1 MKKVMFISSTG
12 GHLTE
17 LLQLSALF
25 SRYEMS
31 LVTEKTK
38 SNRQLKQQY
47 GQRMHYLKY
56 GTKQHLLSYL
66 FIFGWN
72 CLKSLALFLKIRP
85 DAVITT
91 GTHTAVPMCFIAHL
105 FRRKVIWIETFANST
120 TATEAGRIVYP
131 IADLFIVQWESMLKV
146 YPRAVMGGWI
156 F

>member
-47 GQRMHYLKY
+47 GQHMHYLKY
-56 GTKQHLLSYL
+56 GTNS
-66 FIFGWN
+66 I
-72 CLKSLALFLKIRP
+72 CCRICSSLA
-85 DAVITT
+85 
-91 GTHTAVPMCFIAHL
+91 GTV
-105 FRRKVIWIETFANST
+105 
-120 TATEAGRIVYP
+120 
-131 IADLFIVQWESMLKV
+131 
-146 YPRAVMGGWI
+146 
-156 F
+156 